1 MKVLLYCFFY
11 TLLKVKN
18 KIGLINNDDILINE
32 KYYFVN
38 DTNTKYIN
46 LLKFKSLYI
55 KKDILYILEDKKESN
70 INKINLINFYCDI
83 IFDDKVNNFYKDLD
97 F

>member
-11 TLLKVKN
+11 TLLKGKN

-32 KYYFVN
+32 KYYFIN
-38 DTNTKYIN
+38 DTTTKYDN
-46 LLKFKSLYI
+46 FLKFKNLFF
-55 KKDILYILEDKKESN
+55 KKDILYTLENKKESN
-70 INKINLINFYCDI
+70 VNKLNLINFYNDI
-83 IFDDKVNNFYKDLD
+83 IFDKRFNNFYKDLE